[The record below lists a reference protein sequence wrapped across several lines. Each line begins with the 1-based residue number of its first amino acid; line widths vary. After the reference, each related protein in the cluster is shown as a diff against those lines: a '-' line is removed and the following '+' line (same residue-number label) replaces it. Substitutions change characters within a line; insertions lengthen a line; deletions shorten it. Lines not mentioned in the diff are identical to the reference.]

1 MTPNVTSKFNDFI
14 QMLQSHT
21 NSLPSLISFLLFFGL
36 IIMLICILIINMSI
50 AKDNK
55 IKIDEKKSFFKRK
68 FALPPLGGMITSF
81 LVQQGWIQVNSIS
94 QIFLKGLEFLKKN
107 FGEHALYKLPWYLV
121 LGAKDS
127 GKSTLVN
134 HTQLHE
140 PHSSPDFSLHEPN
153 PSIRW
158 KFFSRGVLIDVAGRL
173 FLNTPESD
181 TDTITWRNLLILLA
195 RYRATRPL
203 NGIILCINAKD
214 LYGKDRLSPDAL
226 QTRANTIMHTIS
238 KAQTSLRMRLPI
250 YVVVTYCDVV
260 PGFQSFAQE
269 LPTHNQGNILGWS
282 SPYNLQY
289 MYSPGWIDEA
299 FHYLDEKIDGLRTEL
314 LSSDI
319 DPTNADGLFVFS
331 KELLT
336 IKENLSGYL
345 NRIFHA
351 STTHEAPILRGI
363 YFTGNSGIHESALPL
378 MDETPSEL
386 SLEAHASSTLSLVF
400 LRDLFQ
406 AKIFSEIGIAK
417 PLTGKIATLNRGVN
431 IIRNST
437 ICFTLL
443 GTYGLF
449 NAYDTFIDK
458 KERILPVLSKMSS
471 LLRDMQ
477 HIKID
482 EPGHSASLFDT
493 YARQLLEMMQEL
505 QQTELISVVVPASWF
520 SPLHKDL
527 HTGLQVAYQE
537 IVIRTIYVDLLMK
550 ARELLQLRPTMADR
564 STSLAALLNPLMC
577 SEYLLLKKY
586 VEGLSELNDMLFKFN
601 NLKSAPD
608 ARDLDSLIMYTFNS
622 HLPATFIDQY
632 SSFRKVLNE
641 SSYPLIDLKPYQQMA
656 RQTLSVIYEHFLNA
670 LFSKNDP
677 QTLVSRIQTLVNQM
691 QSQNERR
698 LMDLTSLRSAVG
710 DLTATAPSLG
720 ELGSTWMDGKIF
732 APGKEFDKILDH
744 IDMSPLFGRDVTQ
757 YLVDQTAIG
766 FNRFK
771 NFLML
776 VNDSL
781 VDKGLNQKALP
792 PSHGL
797 LTLEKHLTALF
808 KLSFMGAPSGKP
820 LTTTI
825 PTGKLIYWD
834 VSLVQA
840 AYNMMKDFNDF
851 ISKELLAYPMSVQ
864 ENIKIAS
871 RINLQEVLIG
881 VLGKAQTFIDTPKD
895 IKPGTGAE
903 RMLRAQVNDF
913 KTVLEPLGKL
923 LEILK
928 QDDVSK
934 AYIDLRDL
942 LCAQSQWLLTQID
955 VYIKQHKLYQMKQDD
970 FDWWDGKPGAAVGG
984 FAVRDANDLKHYTTI
999 QRELLT
1005 SAINDFAKPI
1015 VELLKTPVFDGAEGR
1030 DEALIERW
1038 IRLTEQVEAYAKKQ
1052 PNNSLAQ
1059 LEDFILKDLNAGDY
1073 KDMLKNLK
1081 LKELSQV
1088 SGDYLL
1094 EILREIKIK
1103 ILSRAEVLQRHQA
1116 IENYEKLAL
1125 FFNKNLKG
1133 KFPFIGG
1140 KLEKNK
1146 GEANPEDI
1154 REFFTL
1160 FKEYGDST
1168 KALLDQLYQVDP
1180 SMKEVV
1186 QFLLSMEEVRQFL
1199 TKYLK
1204 DPSED
1209 KPTFN
1214 IKIDFRSVRDK
1225 ETGGNIIVDWYIKT
1239 DELTTIDKHD
1249 KKTEGSWSFGA
1260 PITVGFK
1267 WPETGT
1273 TPKPTADSGQASLKV
1288 DDSTAEFVYDSQWAL
1303 LWLIRDHR
1311 APSGSFSPVATPNP
1325 YVLKFNIPM
1334 TDQTF
1339 TTVYN
1344 SISLVESAGKKGPPK
1359 IITMPIFPTSAPE
1372 LPEKIKEE
1380 KDKAVLTHGVIEAI
1394 DFNTYVTDTAEK
1406 KEDPKKEEP
1415 KPKEDAADE
1424 KSDDKKKDKDADDAG
1439 DEDDDAGE

>member
-1 MTPNVTSKFNDFI
+1 MSVSKDKKI
-14 QMLQSHT
+14 
-21 NSLPSLISFLLFFGL
+21 SLE
-36 IIMLICILIINMSI
+36 
-50 AKDNK
+50 D
-55 IKIDEKKSFFKRK
+55 KKSFFKRK
-68 FALPPLGGMITSF
+68 FSLPPLGAMITSF
-81 LVQQGWIQVNSIS
+81 LVQQGWIQVNSVS

-173 FLNTPESD
+173 FLNNPEND

-203 NGIILCINAKD
+203 NGIVLCINAKD

-226 QTRANTIMHTIS
+226 QARANTMMHTLS

-250 YVVVTYCDVV
+250 YVVVTCCDTI

-269 LPTHNQGNILGWS
+269 LPSRNQGNILGWS

-299 FHYLDEKIDGLRTEL
+299 FHYIDEKIDGLRTEL
-314 LSSDI
+314 LSSAI
-319 DPTNADGLFVFS
+319 DPDNADGLFVFS

-336 IKENLSGYL
+336 INENLSGYL

-363 YFTGNSGIHESALPL
+363 YFTGNSGINESALPF

-386 SLEAHASSTLSLVF
+386 SLEAHAKPVLSLTF

-417 PLTGKIATLNRGVN
+417 PLTGKVATLNRGVN

-449 NAYDTFIDK
+449 NAYDTFTDK

-477 HIKID
+477 HLKID
-482 EPGHSASLFDT
+482 EPGHTASLFDT

-505 QQTELISVVVPASWF
+505 QQTEFFSAIVPASWF

-527 HTGLQVAYQE
+527 HAGLQVAYQE

-550 ARELLQLRPTMADR
+550 ARELLQLRPTIADR
-564 STSLAALLNPLMC
+564 STSLAALLNPLTC
-577 SEYLLLKKY
+577 SEYLLLKRY
-586 VEGLSELNDMLFKFN
+586 VDGLYELNDMLFKFN

-622 HLPATFIDQY
+622 HLPETFVGQY
-632 SSFRKVLNE
+632 ASFRKLLNE

-656 RQTLSVIYEHFLNA
+656 RQTLSVLYENFLNA

-677 QTLVSRIQTLVNQM
+677 QTLVSRIQTLVDQM
-691 QSQNERR
+691 QGQNDKH
-698 LMDLTSLRSAVG
+698 LIDLASLRSAVG
-710 DLTATAPSLG
+710 DLTTTAPSLG
-720 ELGSTWMDGKIF
+720 ELGSTWIDGKVF
-732 APGKEFDKILDH
+732 MPGKEFDKVLDH

-776 VNDSL
+776 INDSL

-820 LTTTI
+820 LTTII

-834 VSLVQA
+834 ASLVQIS
-840 AYNMMKDFNDF
+840 YNMMKDFDAF
-851 ISKELLAYPMSVQ
+851 ISKDLLAYPMSIQ
-864 ENIKIAS
+864 ENIKIAA

-881 VLGKAQTFIDTPKD
+881 TLGKAQTFIDTPKD
-895 IKPGTGAE
+895 IKPGTAAE

-923 LEILK
+923 LEALK

-934 AYIDLRDL
+934 AYIDLRNL

-955 VYIKQHKLYQMKQDD
+955 AYIKQHKLYKMQHND
-970 FDWWDGKPGAAVGG
+970 FDWWDGKSGASVGG
-984 FAVRDANDLKHYTTI
+984 FAVRDVNDLNHYTTI

-1005 SAINDFAKPI
+1005 TSINDFAKPI

-1052 PNNSLAQ
+1052 PSNSLAQ
-1059 LEDFILKDLNAGDY
+1059 LENFILKDLNTGNY

-1081 LKELSQV
+1081 LKELAEI

-1094 EILREIKIK
+1094 EILREIKVK
-1103 ILSRAEVLQRHQA
+1103 VLSRAEVLQRHQA

-1133 KFPFIGG
+1133 KFPFVGS
-1140 KLEKNK
+1140 KLEKNN

-1154 REFFTL
+1154 REFFSL
-1160 FKEYGDST
+1160 FKESGDSA
-1168 KALLDQLYQVDP
+1168 KAVLDQLYQIGPD
-1180 SMKEVV
+1180 MKEVV
-1186 QFLLSMEEVRQFL
+1186 QFLLYMEDVRQFL
-1199 TKYLK
+1199 NKYLK
-1204 DPSED
+1204 DSSED

-1214 IKIDFRSVRDK
+1214 IKVDFRSVRDK

-1249 KKTEGSWSFGA
+1249 KKTEGSWSFGS
-1260 PITVGFK
+1260 PVTVGFK

-1273 TPKPTADSGQASLKV
+1273 TPKPTTDSGQGSLKV

-1303 LWLIRDHR
+1303 LWLILDHR
-1311 APSGSFSPVATPNP
+1311 APAGSFSKVTDPNP

-1339 TTVYN
+1339 TTVHN
-1344 SISLVESAGKKGPPK
+1344 SISLVESTGKKGPPK
-1359 IITMPIFPTSAPE
+1359 IITLPNFPTSAPD
-1372 LPEKIKEE
+1372 LPEKIKEV
-1380 KDKAVLTHGVIEAI
+1380 KDKPILTDGTIEAA
-1394 DFNTYVTDTAEK
+1394 DFGAFESS
-1406 KEDPKKEEP
+1406 KKEEP
-1415 KPKEDAADE
+1415 KYKPKDEPKDEAA
-1424 KSDDKKKDKDADDAG
+1424 DDKKKDKDADDSG
-1439 DEDDDAGE
+1439 EEKEEDAAE